1 MLQQLNL
8 TSNYLKSKT
17 FNREASMRTFFII
30 LLYLFSFGTIFAD
43 GHSNS
48 NAFGFALKVPENEVA
63 RVEKLLQSH
72 LEFMNNTHSVT
83 GDKETRLNSYS
94 VLKGPEMV
102 DPTKPEKGTTG
113 NMFFILAEHYET
125 PKGLQKH
132 LAAGSKWKDIQE
144 MNEIMGKYGVAMA
157 FPGFLVSQMNR

>member
-1 MLQQLNL
+1 MR
-8 TSNYLKSKT
+8 NY
-17 FNREASMRTFFII
+17 FYNIIIFIFI
-30 LLYLFSFGTIFAD
+30 WDHFAD

-63 RVEKLLQSH
+63 RAEKLLQSH

-102 DPTKPEKGTTG
+102 SYKTRKGY
-113 NMFFILAEHYET
+113 NWEYVFILTEHYET
-125 PKGLQKH
+125 LRVFK
-132 LAAGSKWKDIQE
+132 SI
-144 MNEIMGKYGVAMA
+144 
-157 FPGFLVSQMNR
+157 

>member
-8 TSNYLKSKT
+8 TSNYLKSKI
-17 FNREASMRTFFII
+17 FNRGVNENFFYNIT
-30 LLYLFSFGTIFAD
+30 LLIFIWDHFAD

-83 GDKETRLNSYS
+83 GDKET
-94 VLKGPEMV
+94 K
-102 DPTKPEKGTTG
+102 
-113 NMFFILAEHYET
+113 A
-125 PKGLQKH
+125 
-132 LAAGSKWKDIQE
+132 
-144 MNEIMGKYGVAMA
+144 
-157 FPGFLVSQMNR
+157 

>member
-1 MLQQLNL
+1 M
-8 TSNYLKSKT
+8 T
-17 FNREASMRTFFII
+17 A
-30 LLYLFSFGTIFAD
+30 
-43 GHSNS
+43 
-48 NAFGFALKVPENEVA
+48 
-63 RVEKLLQSH
+63 QSH

-113 NMFFILAEHYET
+113 NMFFILTEHYET

-144 MNEIMGKYGVAMA
+144 MNEIMGKYGVAIA